1 MKSFYGRRV
10 SRNHKNKLSE
20 QNFSSE
26 FFVTR
31 NNIKQKIKEFK
42 NAFKCI
48 NLEVG
53 FGNGDNLVNLAVNN
67 PESGFVGCDPF
78 LSGNIIISKKILSM
92 SLKNILISN
101 LEFSEC
107 FKYLNSVKYENIFIL
122 FPDPWPKRKHLK
134 RRLVNY
140 KFYKMIKIIIRNEG
154 KVFLKSDN
162 ADYIS
167 DMISLFLNDGTFSMV
182 RTFLEKNFF
191 FPFKN
196 TKYAIKSVEN
206 CKFPHL
212 IVFKCVRK

>member
-1 MKSFYGRRV
+1 MKTFHGRRF
-10 SRNHKNKLSE
+10 SRNRKNTKFDQKLA
-20 QNFSSE
+20 SE
-26 FFVTR
+26 FCVSE
-31 NNIKQKIKEFK
+31 NNIKIKIKTLSK
-42 NAFKCI
+42 MFKCI
-48 NLEVG
+48 NLEIG
-53 FGNGDNLVNLAVNN
+53 FGNGDNLTDLAFNN
-67 PESGFVGCDPF
+67 PDAGFVGCDPF
-78 LSGNIIISKKILSM
+78 WSGNVNALKKISSM
-92 SLKNILISN
+92 SLKNIMITN
-101 LEFSEC
+101 LEFDKF
-107 FKYLNSVKYENIFIL
+107 FKYSSNVTYENVYIL
-122 FPDPWPKRKHLK
+122 FPDPWPKTRHRK
-134 RRLVNY
+134 RRLVNNQ
-140 KFYKMIKIIIRNEG
+140 FLKIIKTIINTKG